1 MTTSA
6 TAERTGGTFGTL
18 GFSLYLLFITSWFI
32 HLTARVPVLGA
43 VRFDL
48 LLLATVAAC
57 AAMQPRQWTSAPI
70 AKLIAGLTVYVIL
83 TIPLVEWPGSVFRF
97 GLEKLAK
104 AVVFYFFTVAL
115 VTTTGRL
122 KVLVAVFTLAQ
133 VFRFLEPLYLHE
145 TEGYWGSMASTA
157 DWGFLDR
164 LSGAPLDVVNPNG
177 LAFVILTAIC
187 FMHFLWSRNAIGRM
201 AYLCALPAAVYTLTL
216 TGSRS
221 GIIGLLAI
229 LVVVVA
235 KSRRK
240 ATLITVAALAIVFA
254 LPRLGPDLADR
265 YLSIV
270 DSTAKNAG
278 TAEGRVEGVKQDLG
292 VAMRRPL
299 FGHGLGTSREANA
312 NFRGVDQPSHNLYTE
327 AAQEIGFVGLILFVV
342 IVYTVS
348 TNLYTTLGIVRSQS
362 QAEDYVKWL
371 TDALQVW
378 LALNVVLSLA
388 SYGLTSYEWYLMA
401 GLSEVVR
408 RLVSKNKQQFAVT
421 VEPSPAPHPMLAGVG
436 GIRVA

>member
-1 MTTSA
+1 MTTTA
-6 TAERTGGTFGTL
+6 TAEETGGTFGTL
-18 GFSLYLLFITSWFI
+18 GFGLYLLFVTSWFT
-32 HLTARVPVLGA
+32 HLTARVPALGVA
-43 VRFDL
+43 RFDL
-48 LLLATVAAC
+48 LLIAAVAGC
-57 AAMQPRQWTSAPI
+57 AAMQPRQWSSASI
-70 AKLIAGLTVYVIL
+70 AKLIAALTVYAVL
-83 TIPLVEWPGSVFRF
+83 TVPLVEWPGTVFRF

-104 AVVFYFFTVAL
+104 AVVFYFFTAAL
-115 VTTTGRL
+115 VTTSHRL
-122 KVLVAVFTLAQ
+122 KMLVTVFTLAQ

-157 DWGFLDR
+157 DWGSMQR

-187 FMHFLWSRNAIGRM
+187 FMHFLWSRTAIGRL
-201 AYLCALPAAVYTLTL
+201 AYLCALPLAVYTLTL

-221 GIIGLLAI
+221 GMIGLLSI
-229 LVVVVA
+229 FLVVVA

-240 ATLITVAALAIVFA
+240 AVLLTVAALAIVFA

-270 DSTAKNAG
+270 DSTARNAG
-278 TAEGRVEGVKQDLG
+278 SAEGRVEGVMRDLR

-312 NFRGVDQPSHNLYTE
+312 NFGGNDQPSHNLYTE
-327 AAQEIGFVGLILFVV
+327 VAQEIGFLGLILFVA
-342 IVYTVS
+342 ILYTVA
-348 TNLYTTLGIVRSQS
+348 TNLYTTLAIVRSRP
-362 QAEDYVKWL
+362 QAEDYLKRL

-378 LALNVVLSLA
+378 LALNLVFSLA

-408 RLVSKNKQQFAVT
+408 RLASKNNQQIAVT
-421 VEPSPAPHPMLAGVG
+421 VEPSPSRHPMLAGVG